1 MKRFG
6 FSRLRILGAAALTCI
21 VIPSGVA
28 RAQEAT
34 GGAADHTEKP
44 ASTSPPATPGSSD
57 EGLSK
62 TESAPASQ
70 QVLTATAQHPTLDQ
84 FSWLEGQWRGE
95 WGSRVAE
102 QTWLE
107 PKAGEIAGLFRVIER
122 EKTLVLELFSFVEKP
137 EGIQFYLRHLTPEL
151 LPWEKSDATVLKLES
166 VDGTKATFVNAVNG
180 EPKRL
185 IFTRVDADTYTQRS
199 EIEPAEGEPQVI
211 EITFHRQK
219 PPAAVASAGNAAH
232 RKKP

>member
-1 MKRFG
+1 LKRFG
-6 FSRLRILGAAALTCI
+6 FSRLRLLGAAAVTCI
-21 VIPSGVA
+21 LMASGVA
-28 RAQEAT
+28 RAQDAT

-44 ASTSPPATPGSSD
+44 GSTSPPATAGRGEGVSTNESSP
-57 EGLSK
+57 
-62 TESAPASQ
+62 APQKMPTPS
-70 QVLTATAQHPTLDQ
+70 VQHPQLDQ
-84 FSWLEGQWRGE
+84 FGWLEGQWRGE
-95 WGSRVAE
+95 WGSRIAE

-107 PKAGEIAGLFRVIER
+107 PKAGGIAGLFRVVER

-137 EGIQFYLRHLTPEL
+137 DGIQFYLRHLTPEL

-166 VDGTKATFVNAVNG
+166 VDGTKATFVNPVNG
-180 EPKRL
+180 EPKRV
-185 IFTRVDADTYTQRS
+185 IFTRVNADTYTQRF

-219 PPAAVASAGNAAH
+219 PQAATASAGNAAR

>member
-6 FSRLRILGAAALTCI
+6 FSRLRIPGAAALTCI
-21 VIPSGVA
+21 LIASGVA

-34 GGAADHTEKP
+34 GSAADHTEKP
-44 ASTSPPATPGSSD
+44 VSTSPPTTADKS
-57 EGLSK
+57 EGVPK
-62 TESAPASQ
+62 TESAQASQ
-70 QVLTATAQHPTLDQ
+70 RVLTATAQHPTLDQ
-84 FSWLEGQWRGE
+84 FSWLEGRWRGE
-95 WGSRVAE
+95 WGSRVAD

-107 PKAGEIAGLFRVIER
+107 PKASEIAGLFRVIER
-122 EKTLVLELFSFVEKP
+122 EKMLVLELFSFVEKP

-151 LPWEKSDATVLKLES
+151 LPWEKSDATLLKLES
-166 VDGTKATFVNAVNG
+166 VDGTKATFVNVVNG

-199 EIEPAEGEPQVI
+199 EIEPAEGEPQVV

-219 PPAAVASAGNAAH
+219 PPAATASAGNAAR